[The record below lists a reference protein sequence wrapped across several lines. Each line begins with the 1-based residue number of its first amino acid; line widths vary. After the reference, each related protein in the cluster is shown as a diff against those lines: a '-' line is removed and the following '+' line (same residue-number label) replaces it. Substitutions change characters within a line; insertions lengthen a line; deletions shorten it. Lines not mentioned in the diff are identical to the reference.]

1 MEECCAVYHDL
12 NFVAF
17 MLENLFLIYIFLF
30 PFFQVYFQRVLS
42 SKTAAGAEC
51 ISYVAALG
59 CFIMA
64 VPPIAI
70 GAIAKSTR
78 KCYFQFP
85 YSKEVT

>member
-1 MEECCAVYHDL
+1 MI
-12 NFVAF
+12 FS
-17 MLENLFLIYIFLF
+17 YI
-30 PFFQVYFQRVLS
+30 FFQVYFQRVLS

-78 KCYFQFP
+78 KQSHKKISSYTISQLSFSGHLQ
-85 YSKEVT
+85 SIQKL